1 MMSHFEVSTMMD
13 AAIKRGFPFMK
24 ETGFLYPFFYLLKKG
39 SAINTEAYSNDT
51 LLNFQAAEPV
61 SSPKLFG
68 AIAAF
73 KDAPISGPNNFNDR
87 AKELVRLTQPDA
99 IGCVLVVLCKQM
111 DPKLYK
117 KLSKSYQAS
126 NDPDAAKALHACY
139 YIKGDRVAGEKLL
152 PILDRGPKKI
162 NSSHT
167 VLEDTQFDNEEEE
180 NAHDITIIDSGW
192 IVENESVPAYIQYPY

>member
-1 MMSHFEVSTMMD
+1 MLSHFEVSTMMD

-39 SAINTEAYSNDT
+39 SAIDTEAYSNET
-51 LLNFQAAEPV
+51 LLNFQSSDSV
-61 SSPKLFG
+61 SSQQVYG

-87 AKELVRLTQPDA
+87 AKELVRITQPDA

-117 KLSKSYQAS
+117 KLSKTYQAS
-126 NDPDAAKALHACY
+126 NDPEAAKALHACY

-162 NSSHT
+162 TSSHT
-167 VLEDTQFDNEEEE
+167 EPEINQFDNDEEESV
-180 NAHDITIIDSGW
+180 HDITIIDSGW